1 MLLNMPVITSYNII
15 QRQIF
20 RIGTVRY
27 AEGLWRMRRHGPV
40 IAHCTD
46 SEDFPVQQLITQ
58 SVKAMTEMPSVVCHR

>member
-1 MLLNMPVITSYNII
+1 MLSTSVSVFKLFVFSAFIFFSG
-15 QRQIF
+15 QIF

-46 SEDFPVQQLITQ
+46 SEDFPF
-58 SVKAMTEMPSVVCHR
+58 SVLPSGD